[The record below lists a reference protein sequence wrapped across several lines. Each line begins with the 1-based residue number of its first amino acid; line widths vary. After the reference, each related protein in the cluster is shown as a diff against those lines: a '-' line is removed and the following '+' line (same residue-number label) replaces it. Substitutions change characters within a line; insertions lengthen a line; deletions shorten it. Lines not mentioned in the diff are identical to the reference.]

1 MKIAATFHSNAPW
14 AATGYG
20 TQTKQLVSRM
30 VADGHAIAVAANYGL
45 EATITEWDGIT
56 VYPRGYDV
64 WNNDVVGPYFDEWSL
79 QHPGYKA
86 MQFTLFDVW
95 VLNSPRFDDI
105 PTASWV
111 PVDHLPAPPAVVDFL
126 KKPTVTPIAMS
137 KFGRDMIRNADL
149 DCEYV
154 PHGIET
160 KVFKPTAR
168 VDIGG
173 RRMTGREIMGIDESA
188 YVVGAFN
195 ANKGTSP
202 SRKAWA
208 ENILAFSIFARNHSD
223 AVLYLHTDRHGAMG
237 GLKLDELVRS
247 VGLEE
252 RQYRFV
258 NQWAYRT
265 GIPQEGVAA
274 LMTATDV
281 GLLPTMGEGFGLTA
295 VEMQATGT
303 KVIVNNF
310 SAQPELVGDGYL
322 VEGQPWWDASQRA
335 WFNLPMVGSIVEQLE
350 AAYAAGRG
358 RSQKAID
365 FVVKNYDA
373 DVVYND
379 LWRPV
384 LDRLAA

>member
-1 MKIAATFHSNAPW
+1 
-14 AATGYG
+14 
-20 TQTKQLVSRM
+20 
-30 VADGHAIAVAANYGL
+30 
-45 EATITEWDGIT
+45 
-56 VYPRGYDV
+56 
-64 WNNDVVGPYFDEWSL
+64 
-79 QHPGYKA
+79 
-86 MQFTLFDVW
+86 
-95 VLNSPRFDDI
+95 
-105 PTASWV
+105 
-111 PVDHLPAPPAVVDFL
+111 
-126 KKPTVTPIAMS
+126 
-137 KFGRDMIRNADL
+137 
-149 DCEYV
+149 
-154 PHGIET
+154 
-160 KVFKPTAR
+160 
-168 VDIGG
+168 
-173 RRMTGREIMGIDESA
+173 
-188 YVVGAFN
+188 
-195 ANKGTSP
+195 
-202 SRKAWA
+202 
-208 ENILAFSIFARNHSD
+208 
-223 AVLYLHTDRHGAMG
+223 MG

-295 VEMQATGT
+295 VELQATGT

>member
-20 TQTKQLVSRM
+20 TQTKQLVTRM
-30 VADGHAIAVAANYGL
+30 ISDGHAIAVAANYGL

-64 WNNDVVGPYFDEWSL
+64 WNNDVVGPYFDEWSA
-79 QHPGYKA
+79 QHSGYKA

-111 PVDHLPAPPAVVDFL
+111 PIDHLPAPPAVVDFL

-137 KFGRDMIRNADL
+137 KFGRDMIRNAGL

-160 KVFKPTAR
+160 SVFRPTAR

-295 VEMQATGT
+295 VELQATGT

>member
-45 EATITEWDGIT
+45 EATVTEWDGIP

-64 WNNDVVGPYFDEWSL
+64 WNNDVVGPYFDDWKA
-79 QHPGYKA
+79 QHPGYRH

-105 PTASWV
+105 PTVSWV
-111 PVDHLPAPPAVVDFL
+111 PIDHAPTPPAVADFL

-137 KFGRDMIRNADL
+137 KFGRDMIRNAGI

-208 ENILAFSIFARNHSD
+208 ENILAFSIFARNHPD

-295 VEMQATGT
+295 IELQATGT

-335 WFNLPMVGSIVEQLE
+335 WFNLPMIGSIVEQLE
-350 AAYAAGRG
+350 AAYTGGRG

-365 FVVKNYDA
+365 FVSKNYDA
-373 DVVYND
+373 DVVYD
-379 LWRPV
+379 SLWRPV
-384 LDRLAA
+384 LDRLSA